1 MDHRVAVNSVQP
13 PYADDGAGEPVIF
26 VHGSNADHRVWDAHR
41 NMMVPHCRMIR
52 VTMRYFGADAW
63 PDRGEK
69 FSLEVLADDLAAFI
83 QNLAL
88 QPVTLIGWSL
98 GAAVCLTLAT
108 QNPSLVKRMFLYE
121 PALATFVSD
130 AEKRQEALEDRIAMS
145 ERARVSSEAGDLD
158 ASVQQFVEDVNA
170 QDGAFAQL
178 SEIIQRMMLEN
189 ARMLPLLF
197 AGPPAP
203 PVDGQ
208 ALRSLRLPVTIGL
221 GAQSRTFYQIS
232 ARAAHAHMSFSE
244 LIIIHGA
251 RHLLPVQKPEQFCE
265 AVLEFLQREVPVE
278 LI

>member
-1 MDHRVAVNSVQP
+1 M
-13 PYADDGAGEPVIF
+13 IF

-41 NMMVPHCRMIR
+41 DMMVPHCRMIR

-88 QPVTLIGWSL
+88 QPVTLVGWSL